1 MSTQE
6 DINALLGI
14 TPGEIIEQSRS
25 VKRELAMI
33 NPNQLEEKIISETN
47 DIMDNARNAL
57 EAVLDEV
64 QSTPNDAELIEA
76 ASSFVK
82 AQTGLIDALTKL
94 HLNKEKHK
102 QQVELAQMRIAADQ
116 QMNTENNQTKM
127 LLSREEI
134 MARLM
139 NDAKKVDVIDIDPL
153 S

>member
-14 TPGEIIEQSRS
+14 TPGEIVEQTRS

-76 ASSFVK
+76 ASSFLK

-102 QQVELAQMRIAADQ
+102 QQVELAQMRIVADQ

>member
-14 TPGEIIEQSRS
+14 SPAEIVEQTRT
-25 VKRELAMI
+25 VKHELAAI

-47 DIMDNARNAL
+47 DIMDNAHSAL

-64 QSTPNDAELIEA
+64 QSTPNDFELIEA
-76 ASSFVK
+76 ASSFIK

-94 HLNKEKHK
+94 HLSKEKHK
-102 QQVELAQMRIAADQ
+102 QQIELAQMRITADQ
-116 QMNTENNQTKM
+116 KMNTENNQTKV

-139 NDAKKVDVIDIDPL
+139 NDAKKVDVLDVNPL

>member
-14 TPGEIIEQSRS
+14 TPDEIVQQTRAI
-25 VKRELAMI
+25 KHELAAI

-47 DIMDNARNAL
+47 GIMDNARTAL

-64 QSTPNDAELIEA
+64 QTTPNDAELIEA

-94 HLNKEKHK
+94 HLSKEKHK
-102 QQVELAQMRIAADQ
+102 QQVELTQMRIVADQ
-116 QMNTENNQTKM
+116 QMNTENNQTRV
-127 LLSREEI
+127 LLSRDEI

>member
-14 TPGEIIEQSRS
+14 KPEEIIKQTRA
-25 VKRELAMI
+25 VKQELAIM
-33 NPNQLEEKIISETN
+33 NPEQLEEKIIVETN
-47 DIMDNARNAL
+47 NIMDTAKSAL

-76 ASSFVK
+76 ASSLVK
-82 AQTGLIDALTKL
+82 AQTGLIDALSKL
-94 HLNKEKHK
+94 HLSKEKHK
-102 QQVELAQMRIAADQ
+102 QNVEITKMRISAEQ
-116 QMNTENNQTKM
+116 QMNTENNQTKV

-134 MARLM
+134 MSRLM

-153 S
+153 A

>member
-14 TPGEIIEQSRS
+14 SPSEIIQQTRT
-25 VKRELAMI
+25 VKHELTTI

-47 DIMDNARNAL
+47 NIMDTARNAL

-76 ASSFVK
+76 ASSLVK
-82 AQTGLIDALTKL
+82 AQTGLIDALSKL
-94 HLNKEKHK
+94 HLNKEKHM
-102 QQVELAQMRIAADQ
+102 QNVEIAKMRIQADQ
-116 QMNTENNQTKM
+116 QMNTENNQTKV

>member
-14 TPGEIIEQSRS
+14 TPDEIVQQTRTI
-25 VKRELAMI
+25 KHELAAI

-64 QSTPNDAELIEA
+64 QTTPNDAELIEA

-82 AQTGLIDALTKL
+82 AQTGLIDALAKL

-102 QQVELAQMRIAADQ
+102 QQIELAQMRITADQ
-116 QMNTENNQTKM
+116 QMNTENNQTRI
-127 LLSREEI
+127 LLSRDEI
-134 MARLM
+134 MTRLM
-139 NDAKKVDVIDIDPL
+139 SDAKKVNVIDIDTTL
-153 S
+153 